1 MKDYLERDLVG
12 GAVTQPAEVV
22 FVIWGG
28 ANDYISKEPF
38 TGDIST
44 LLDDPDSQ
52 AGYRRIV
59 LEAVASLADQVR
71 VLYAAGGRQ
80 FVVLNLP
87 DLGKTPIVMQNQSYF
102 PSGRKLPDPHR
113 RLQLSAKLS
122 QLTAYHNSRLT
133 RELTALRRELP
144 DAKIVYVD
152 SARLV
157 AQILDG
163 RAPDGS
169 RERFDY
175 GFSVRELS
183 SELRDGRTRGSFQ
196 NRCYS
201 GGYLGTLDAASAIC
215 AQSQSAMFWDV
226 VHPTSYTHC
235 WLAYFVQGELAS
247 AGLAPKPGS
256 TAEQRAYC
264 TARNYSAF

>member
-1 MKDYLERDLVG
+1 
-12 GAVTQPAEVV
+12 VT
-22 FVIWGG
+22 
-28 ANDYISKEPF
+28 S
-38 TGDIST
+38 
-44 LLDDPDSQ
+44 
-52 AGYRRIV
+52 
-59 LEAVASLADQVR
+59 
-71 VLYAAGGRQ
+71 
-80 FVVLNLP
+80 
-87 DLGKTPIVMQNQSYF
+87 
-102 PSGRKLPDPHR
+102 
-113 RLQLSAKLS
+113 
-122 QLTAYHNSRLT
+122 
-133 RELTALRRELP
+133 LRRELP

-157 AQILDG
+157 DRILEG

-215 AQSQSAMFWDV
+215 AQAGSAMFWDV

-235 WLAYFVQGELAS
+235 WLAYFVQGELAR
-247 AGLAPKPGS
+247 AGLTSQPG
-256 TAEQRAYC
+256 TVAEQRAYC
-264 TARNYSAF
+264 TARNYAAW